1 MRNTLLTLVLAAMA
15 GCEINYNDDSG
26 NDDDPPP
33 PTTVTPETDSGE
45 ETSDDSTTTGAP
57 ETDSSADGESS
68 TTTSSTT
75 TTDDSTGDPPACE
88 GDGTKVDH
96 EACGSGCDDRCI
108 PELECRKNYPGG
120 ALSECTKQCNTGAD
134 CGSQVCSGGYC
145 VILCDADGMCPAGTY
160 CYPPT
165 MADGTPIIDEFH
177 PDRHCMP
184 QTPG

>member
-1 MRNTLLTLVLAAMA
+1 MRNTLLTLTLAAMA

-26 NDDDPPP
+26 NDDDTLP

-45 ETSDDSTTTGAP
+45 ETTEPGTSTSA
-57 ETDSSADGESS
+57 TDSSADDTSS
-68 TTTSSTT
+68 TTTSSSSDDT
-75 TTDDSTGDPPACE
+75 TTDEPPPACE

-108 PELECRKNYPGG
+108 PDLECRPNYPGG
-120 ALSECTKQCNTGAD
+120 SLAECTKQCNTAED
-134 CGSQVCSGGYC
+134 CTSQVCSGGYC
-145 VILCDADGMCPAGTY
+145 VVLCDADGMCPAGTY